1 MSQVP
6 PSNDPVYGSQP
17 YGQGSPHSSSS
28 APSAPYAQGGSGP
41 YGQEPYGQGGP
52 DPYAQQAGPGPYAQQ
67 AGPGPYA
74 QQAGPGP
81 YAQQAGPDPYAQQ
94 AGPDPYAQQGA
105 MAPGYGANNPYDP
118 SFSYTGAGGV
128 SIPAPKGK
136 KGPVILLSVALVL
149 VISAVAVF
157 IGSLVMIT
165 NISGT
170 LTPVQSNGEVTADLK
185 TDTLYALYSEGDPSC
200 TVTAPDGSNVMLITA
215 ADNST
220 VEIDNHTV
228 VATFIPDQ
236 TGKYTINCTTPG
248 SEDVHIGQALNT
260 DNLLGGALGIVIAG
274 GLAIVGT
281 PMLIGA
287 IIWLVVRLS
296 YNKKARQAQ
305 AAMGGG
311 HPGGQQW
318 QQY

>member
-41 YGQEPYGQGGP
+41 YGQEPYGQGRPDPYAQQAGP
-52 DPYAQQAGPGPYAQQ
+52 DPYAQQAGPG
-67 AGPGPYA
+67 
-74 QQAGPGP
+74 
-81 YAQQAGPDPYAQQ
+81 PYAQQ

-200 TVTAPDGSNVMLITA
+200 TVTAPDGSDVMLITA

-220 VEIDNHTV
+220 VEIDKEV
-228 VATFIPDQ
+228 
-236 TGKYTINCTTPG
+236 
-248 SEDVHIGQALNT
+248 EIGRASCRER
-260 DNLLGGALGIVIAG
+260 V
-274 GLAIVGT
+274 
-281 PMLIGA
+281 
-287 IIWLVVRLS
+287 
-296 YNKKARQAQ
+296 
-305 AAMGGG
+305 
-311 HPGGQQW
+311 
-318 QQY
+318 